1 MTSLKDYSFGLFQ
14 FVGANRSYKV
24 EPRVTLVLLCTINF
38 PPKFL
43 LQKCPVCWRHW
54 MRRV

>member
-24 EPRVTLVLLCTINF
+24 EPRVDIGFVVYHNF
-38 PPKFL
+38 SS
-43 LQKCPVCWRHW
+43 
-54 MRRV
+54 